1 MPEPAITLSIQESV
15 PENQQSFSLDA
26 AERRATAV
34 VAAVAMLRMFGLF
47 ALLPVM
53 ALFAGGLPGAT
64 PTLVGVAVGGYGL
77 TQALLQIP
85 FGALSDRIGRVRVI
99 LAGLVLFAAG
109 SLLAAISETIWGVIA
124 GRMMQGAGAVS
135 ATLTAL
141 LADATR
147 AEVRT
152 RTMAVLGIGV
162 GTAFLLALVVG
173 PLIASVLGVRALFWL
188 AAGLAGAAGL
198 ALLALP
204 AGIVRRRPQD
214 RSPVRAAFRPE
225 LIRLDVYIFLLHALL
240 TANFVALPFLLDDQL
255 ALPVGEHWQVYT
267 AALVLSLAAAVPL
280 ILGDGRRGGAG
291 PVAVAVS
298 LILAGE
304 LLLALGGFA
313 IVPVIAGLSLFFGG
327 FNFLEAGLPA
337 RLSIRAPGSLRGA
350 SLGVF
355 ASSQFLGIFAGGIYG
370 GHLLT
375 AGAPGDVFLGS
386 AVIAAAWLVLHA
398 GSSRRRRG

>member
-1 MPEPAITLSIQESV
+1 V
-15 PENQQSFSLDA
+15 PENQQSFALDG

-64 PTLVGVAVGGYGL
+64 PMLVGVAVGGYGL

-85 FGALSDRIGRVRVI
+85 FGALSDRVGRVRVI
-99 LAGLVLFAAG
+99 LAGLLLFAAG
-109 SLLAAISETIWGVIA
+109 SILAARSDTIWGVIA
-124 GRMMQGAGAVS
+124 GRMLQGAGAVS

-152 RTMAVLGIGV
+152 RTMAVLGAGV

-188 AAGLAGAAGL
+188 AAGLAGAAAL
-198 ALLALP
+198 ALLAVP
-204 AGIVRRRPQD
+204 AGIVRVRPDD
-214 RSPVRAAFRPE
+214 RAPLHAAIRPE
-225 LIRLDVYIFLLHALL
+225 LLRLDLYIFLLHALL
-240 TANFVALPFLLDDQL
+240 TANFVALPFLLDDHL
-255 ALPVGEHWQVYT
+255 SLPVGRHWQVYT
-267 AALVLSLAAAVPL
+267 AALVLSLVAAVPL
-280 ILGDGRRGGAG
+280 VRGDGRRRGAA
-291 PVAVAVS
+291 PVAIAICLLV
-298 LILAGE
+298 AGE
-304 LLLALGGFA
+304 LLLAFGGFA
-313 IVPVIAGLSLFFGG
+313 SLPVVVGLALFFGG

-337 RLSIRAPGSLRGA
+337 RLSIRAPGNLRGA

-355 ASSQFLGIFAGGIYG
+355 ASSQVLGIFAGGIYG
-370 GHLLT
+370 GYLL
-375 AGAPGDVFLGS
+375 ASGAPRDVFLGS
-386 AVIAAAWLVLHA
+386 AVVAAAWLVLHA
-398 GSSRRRRG
+398 ASGRLRGA